1 MYTMTPA
8 AFDYH
13 RPGSVEEALE
23 LLGADGET
31 RALAGG
37 HSLLPAMKLR
47 LAMPAVLVDLGGIAG
62 LDGITRDG
70 DEVVIGALATHASVA
85 SSEVVRDACPV
96 FAEAAAMIG
105 DRQVRNRGTIG
116 GSIAHAD
123 PSADYPTVTK
133 ALGATIVTASLGG
146 GRRITADECFVDVFT
161 TALEPGELI
170 TEVRVPATPPGTG
183 AAYVK
188 HSHPASRYAVIGV
201 AAVVGV
207 EGGSCSRARVVVG
220 GATAA
225 PVAVAVDELVGAEPS
240 GDAIAAAAAHVRE
253 AIGTPFG
260 DTYASGEY
268 RLHLAEVMTR
278 RALASA
284 VARAG

>member
-1 MYTMTPA
+1 MYPMTPA

-13 RPGSVEEALE
+13 RPTSVDEALA
-23 LLGADGET
+23 LLAGNGET

-37 HSLLPAMKLR
+37 HSLLPAMKIR
-47 LAMPAVLVDLGGIAG
+47 FATPSALVDLGGIPGLAG
-62 LDGITRDG
+62 IERDG
-70 DEVVIGALATHASVA
+70 DELVIGALATHASVA
-85 SSEVVRDACPV
+85 ASDVVREACPV
-96 FAEAAAMIG
+96 LAEAAAMIG

-123 PSADYPTVTK
+123 PAADYPTVVK
-133 ALGATIVTASLGG
+133 ALGATIVTASASG
-146 GRRITADECFVDVFT
+146 GRSIAADDCFVDVFT
-161 TALEPGELI
+161 TSLEPGELI
-170 TEVRVPATPPGTG
+170 VSVRVPATPPNVG

-188 HSHPASRYAVIGV
+188 HSHPASRYSVVGV

-207 EGGSCSRARVVVG
+207 EGGSCSSAKVVVG

-225 PVAVAVDELVGAEPS
+225 PVSVPVDDLVGKEPS
-240 GDAIAAAAAHVRE
+240 AEAIAAAAVRARE
-253 AIGTPFG
+253 ALASPLD

-268 RLHLAEVMTR
+268 RLHLTEVTTR

>member
-13 RPGSVEEALE
+13 RPGSIEEALE
-23 LLGADGET
+23 LLAADGET

-47 LAMPAVLVDLGGIAG
+47 VATPSALVDLGGIAG
-62 LDGITRDG
+62 LDGIAREG
-70 DEVVIGALATHASVA
+70 DAVVIGALATHASVA
-85 SSEVVRDACPV
+85 SSEVVREACPV
-96 FAEAAAMIG
+96 LAEAAGMIG

-123 PSADYPTVTK
+123 PSADYPTVTT
-133 ALGATIVTASLGG
+133 ALGATIVTASRSG
-146 GRRITADECFVDVFT
+146 GRELTADECFVDVFT

-170 TEVRVPATPPGTG
+170 TSVRVPATPAGTG
-183 AAYVK
+183 AAYLK

-225 PVAVAVDELVGAEPS
+225 PVAVPVDELVGSEPS
-240 GDAIAAAAAHVRE
+240 AEAIGAAAAHVRE
-253 AIGTPFG
+253 AIGSPFG
-260 DTYASGEY
+260 DTYASAEY

-278 RALASA
+278 RALSAA

>member
-23 LLGADGET
+23 LLGANGET

-47 LAMPAVLVDLGGIAG
+47 LAMPSALVDLGGIAG
-62 LDGITRDG
+62 LDGITREG
-70 DEVVIGALATHASVA
+70 DELVIGALATHASVA
-85 SSEVVRDACPV
+85 SSEVVREACPV
-96 FAEAAAMIG
+96 LAEAAAMIG

-123 PSADYPTVTK
+123 PSADYPTVLK
-133 ALGATIVTASLGG
+133 ALGATIVTASRGG
-146 GRRITADECFVDVFT
+146 GRRITADDCFVDVFT

-170 TEVRVPATPPGTG
+170 TEVRVPVTPPGTG

-188 HSHPASRYAVIGV
+188 HSHPASRYAVVGV
-201 AAVVGV
+201 AAVIGL

-220 GATAA
+220 GATAT
-225 PVAVAVDELVGAEPS
+225 PVGASVDDLVGSEPTAE
-240 GDAIAAAAAHVRE
+240 AIAAAAARVRE

-268 RLHLAEVMTR
+268 RLHLAEVMAR
-278 RALASA
+278 RAIASA
-284 VARAG
+284 VSRAG